1 MLPIISGFIFD
12 LPNNRM
18 GFNPIEDTDN
28 FRCIWSLGTGWG
40 NVCINSKETI
50 INIIDGSVEL
60 KRIDLPYMNEV
71 TKLVID
77 GIELPFEAQD
87 GIITF
92 EKTKI
97 TDFISII

>member
-1 MLPIISGFIFD
+1 M
-12 LPNNRM
+12 
-18 GFNPIEDTDN
+18 
-28 FRCIWSLGTGWG
+28 
-40 NVCINSKETI
+40 
-50 INIIDGSVEL
+50 EL

-77 GIELPFEAQD
+77 GIELPFEAQG